1 MRPPGG
7 MEEEALEGVL
17 FRKDSGERYKVLQ
30 LIGRG
35 QHSSVHLA
43 EHVNHV
49 DSSPSSTS
57 AAATTANDNNCYNEP
72 NYVVL
77 KRINLLSMMDAK
89 LRRDCVREVD
99 HLRSL
104 SHTTIIRY
112 LDCYIQRNEMELVIV
127 LEWCRGGDLGRLI
140 REWRQ
145 LGVGVVDET
154 TVWHYFVQVCDAVR
168 HMHGKR
174 LMHRDIKP
182 SNIFLTD
189 TVDSSNGNGSGSLHL
204 SNIKVGDLGLSRYF
218 SSKTCQ
224 V

>member
-1 MRPPGG
+1 MESVAT
-7 MEEEALEGVL
+7 EEEPLEGVL
-17 FRKDSGERYKVLQ
+17 FRKDSGDKYKVLD

-43 EHVNHV
+43 QNLMIGSNA
-49 DSSPSSTS
+49 DSEPSF
-57 AAATTANDNNCYNEP
+57 
-72 NYVVL
+72 VVL
-77 KRINLLSMMDAK
+77 KRIDLLSMMDAK

-112 LDCYIQRNEMELVIV
+112 LDCYIQKDEMELVIV
-127 LEWCRGGDLGRLI
+127 LEWCKGGDLGRLL
-140 REWRQ
+140 REWRE
-145 LGVGVVDET
+145 LSIGVIDEAI
-154 TVWHYFVQVCDAVR
+154 VWHYFVQVCDAVR

-189 TVDSSNGNGSGSLHL
+189 IINSSSASLHTTSGHQL
-204 SNIKVGDLGLSRYF
+204 HRSNIKVGDLGLSRYF

-224 V
+224 VPEKILFQ